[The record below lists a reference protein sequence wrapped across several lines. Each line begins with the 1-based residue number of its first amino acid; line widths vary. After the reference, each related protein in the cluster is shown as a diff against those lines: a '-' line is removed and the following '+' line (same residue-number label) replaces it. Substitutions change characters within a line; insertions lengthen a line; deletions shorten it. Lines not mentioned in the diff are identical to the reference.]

1 MPILQMYSRH
11 HSAVVRHFKDKPSS
25 TTTQRDICNK
35 VNCTINKMHMKTN
48 LILLTSLLLGISFTS
63 CDNKTKNE
71 TGIQYQDRLKADKSN
86 NKKSYVS
93 IFEIPATDISRAID
107 FYQAILDIKIE
118 KMDMPEMQMG
128 ILPYDG
134 QMVTGVIIK
143 AEGYKPSVDGVT
155 IYLNGGDNLQVIL
168 DKVEKSG
175 GKILVPKTLHAD
187 ESGYFATFI
196 DSEGNKIGLHSQN

>member
-1 MPILQMYSRH
+1 MC
-11 HSAVVRHFKDKPSS
+11 HSMDTPKRTRTLRS
-25 TTTQRDICNK
+25 IYNK
-35 VNCTINKMHMKTN
+35 NDLTINITTMKTN
-48 LILLTSLLLGISFTS
+48 LFLLTSFLLGISFTY
-63 CDNKTKNE
+63 CDNQTNKE
-71 TGIQYQDRLKADKSN
+71 SSIQHQDTLTTDKSN
-86 NKKSYVS
+86 IIKSYIS

-118 KMDMPEMQMG
+118 KMDIPEMQMG
-128 ILPYDG
+128 ILPYEG

-143 AEGYKPSVDGVT
+143 ADGYKPSADGVT

-175 GKILVPKTLHAD
+175 GRILIPKTHHAD

-196 DSEGNKIGLHSQN
+196 DSEGNKIGLHSPN